1 VKANLSPDFGKQAL
15 HVQRKSLAS
24 ATAGSYE
31 RNIAMRNTTQSAV
44 DINDLGPELTD
55 NELSEVNG
63 GRVIRVFYPNGDVD
77 IYIVP

>member
-1 VKANLSPDFGKQAL
+1 
-15 HVQRKSLAS
+15 
-24 ATAGSYE
+24 
-31 RNIAMRNTTQSAV
+31 MRNTTQSAV